1 MRTIAL
7 KLVLNESADY
17 QPSAWFLPGANV
29 ERWLDELSHSGL
41 AESDTRLFIV
51 PKFGSSSSSLA
62 APKLPSEGGSSIS
75 GLLVIPSS
83 SSSFSSSSTIS
94 GLPCRS
100 VLDRLYLPADAELH
114 PPITN
119 SELAELCPWPIAF
132 FHPTLGLLGFDE
144 QAALHVWELLQAPSE
159 RVENWNFARHGPAP
173 LPALNS
179 ILVARPPGMQEI
191 FGGAENEIGSDPITD
206 LPEAPDEPRNTTF
219 AKSRRDLQRMMA
231 KAIEQAMRLFP
242 KSSKGGAGLAG
253 KIQGWAQRQISRM
266 DEQLQRL
273 RNKEL
278 HRLLSMLD
286 KDPEAGLR
294 HAIPLNNFAHRG
306 IAPPGARLGTR
317 DLSFDPHRLG
327 GGPAD
332 FWHVPFDLQEILRR
346 RYREM
351 ADREMQLGRHRRAAY
366 IYAELLGDLVS
377 AAHALKQGR
386 LFREAAVLYEEQL
399 HNPLEA
405 ARCLAEGGL
414 LIEAIE
420 RYEKLGR
427 WLEAADLYER
437 LGNQPAADA
446 AVRRVVNDCVA
457 QEDLMGAA
465 KLVEERL
472 RAPDEA
478 IELLLQAWPNSR
490 QAAAS
495 IGALFRL
502 WGRLGRHDAAVARLA
517 QFTQEP
523 IAPPLTLPLLSAFAG
538 PLREYPD
545 GRVRH
550 DAADFSRVLIARQ
563 LERPGLP
570 FSDAERLME
579 YLLRSAPE
587 DRLLA
592 RDTHRHLASR
602 RQSEAQHVPIRI
614 ATDANSKQPTVV
626 RKIELPRPIKWF
638 HLRAESNWFFA
649 LGATPMRLTL
659 LRGIWD
665 GQFQSL
671 SWSCDTELAR
681 ENMLLFEPMADRAK
695 TVALTIP
702 FTGPLNKKVF
712 PATDLFFGQE
722 TIVATPS
729 WLTTEHG
736 WIFAFAEEAVW
747 SVASPQGRWIISS
760 HDKQGH
766 LFWTL
771 DITADLLE
779 GVQQS
784 SGAQLSLVA
793 LAQGAAVAF
802 GNRLLITQPDGT
814 MARIELPGQAIGLR
828 ATLPHTRQGV
838 VVTLEHGAAMYW
850 RGSGEL
856 LELERDMPSP
866 MACFVPGGPLVLLS
880 GTQGAL
886 LEVDARGVHGV
897 TRFNTGVA
905 RPTGLCATG
914 ENGEFAI
921 LDRQGDLVIFRSPRS

>member
-1 MRTIAL
+1 MTVPL
-7 KLVLNESADY
+7 KLVLDESADY
-17 QPSAWFLPGANV
+17 APSAWFLPGADV
-29 ERWLDELSHSGL
+29 ERWLEELSLSGL
-41 AESDTRLFIV
+41 AEPDTQLFVV
-51 PKFGSSSSSLA
+51 PRSVRAPSGSHREIA
-62 APKLPSEGGSSIS
+62 
-75 GLLVIPSS
+75 GLLAIPVSS
-83 SSSFSSSSTIS
+83 HGARSTKHAPT

-100 VLDRLYLPADAELH
+100 LLDRLYLPADAELH
-114 PPITN
+114 PPVNN
-119 SELAELCPWPIAF
+119 SELADLCPWPTAF
-132 FHPTLGLLGFDE
+132 FHPTLGLIGFTEDSC
-144 QAALHVWELLQAPSE
+144 LRVWELLSTPPA
-159 RVENWNFARHGPAP
+159 RVENWNFARHGPAA
-173 LPALNS
+173 LPTLSA
-179 ILVARPPGMQEI
+179 ILVARPPAMEEI
-191 FGGAENEIGSDPITD
+191 FGGAENEIGSDPITE
-206 LPEAPDEPRNTTF
+206 LPEARDEPRDNTF
-219 AKSRRDLQRMMA
+219 AKSRRDLQRMLA
-231 KAIEQAMRLFP
+231 QAIEQAMRLFP
-242 KSSKGGAGLAG
+242 KTGASPGLAG
-253 KIQGWAQRQISRM
+253 KIQGWAQRQISRV

-306 IAPPGARLGTR
+306 ITPPGSRLGSH
-317 DLSFDPHRLG
+317 DLSFDPRRLG

-332 FWHVPFDLQEILRR
+332 FWRIPFDLQEILRR

-405 ARCLAEGGL
+405 ARCMAEGGL
-414 LIEAIE
+414 LLEAIE

-427 WLEAADLYER
+427 WLEAADLYEK

-446 AVRRVVNDCVA
+446 AARRVVNDCVA
-457 QEDLMGAA
+457 QEDLIGAA

-478 IELLLQAWPNSR
+478 LELLLQAWPNSR
-490 QAAAS
+490 QAVAS

-502 WGRLGRHDAAVARLA
+502 WGRLGRHDAALARLA

-523 IAPPLTLPLLSAFAG
+523 IAPPLTLPLLSTLAG
-538 PLREYPD
+538 PLRDYPD

-550 DAADFSRVLIARQ
+550 DAADLSRVLIARQ
-563 LERPGLP
+563 LDRPGLAL
-570 FSDAERLME
+570 SDAERLME

-592 RDTHRHLASR
+592 RDTHRHLAGR
-602 RQSEAQHVPIRI
+602 RQAELHAVPIRI
-614 ATDANSKQPTVV
+614 STNGTNGTGKNPPVV
-626 RKIELPRPIKWF
+626 RRIELPRPIKWLY
-638 HLRAESNWFFA
+638 LRAESNWFFA
-649 LGATPMRLTL
+649 LGVTPMRLTL

-671 SWSCDTELAR
+671 SWSCDTELVR
-681 ENMLLFEPMADRAK
+681 DGLLLFEPMADRGK

-702 FTGPLNKKVF
+702 YTNPLAKKVF

-722 TIVATPS
+722 TVVATPP
-729 WLTTEHG
+729 WLTTDHG
-736 WIFAFAEEAVW
+736 WIFAVTEDAIW
-747 SVASPQGRWIISS
+747 SASSPQGRWVISCY
-760 HDKQGH
+760 DKQGH
-766 LFWTL
+766 LFSTL
-771 DITADLLE
+771 DITADLLD
-779 GVQQS
+779 GVQHG

-802 GNRLLITQPDGT
+802 GNRLLITQADGT

-828 ATLPHTRQGV
+828 QTLPHTRQGV

-856 LELERDMPSP
+856 LELERDLPAP
-866 MACFVPGGPLVLLS
+866 LACFVPGGPLVLLS

-886 LEVDARGVHGV
+886 LEVDARGVHSV
-897 TRFNTGVA
+897 TRFATEITA
-905 RPTGLCATG
+905 PTGLCATG
-914 ENGEFAI
+914 EYGEFAV
-921 LDRQGDLVIFRSPRS
+921 LSRNGDLVVFRSPRT